1 MLMFWMG
8 DDKMS
13 LNYAIIRV
21 NFNPKESIY
30 EQRTKA
36 CIDFNKK
43 YMKNTPIPFE
53 NFLVLWNNVTLSAEM
68 GHSTTNLLTVYA
80 KERMF
85 PEVEGLFLKDVACPI
100 HLYMENPK
108 VLTNGVADASL
119 FLKRLTIL
127 YNYAGII
134 PTFLQDDI
142 LYKATMEDLNIGQKE
157 SLKEYESEPATRFTH
172 LLKEAEEEVYLN
184 ETTKAFY
191 EKMFSTLSNL
201 FNLFEDEITSS
212 YNENFISQYFN
223 WQIGESITKCLK
235 NLNSIANTTFYRYA
249 DAFEKSPFYSE
260 YFYAY
265 YLKLADT
272 PKRGELYTSSI
283 ILYEL
288 KYKEWCESGK
298 NPETLSTLLTHPFPS
313 LDVHRIH
320 LSCLNK
326 LNTLFQKTKL
336 NEKLTEENVSE
347 QERSYIIEEVT
358 QFRRSLRKKKTVQ

>member
-1 MLMFWMG
+1 
-8 DDKMS
+8 MS
-13 LNYAIIRV
+13 LNYAIIQADY
-21 NFNPKESIY
+21 NPEESIY
-30 EQRTKA
+30 TQRTKA
-36 CIDFNKK
+36 CNEFNNM
-43 YMKNTPIPFE
+43 YMKNKPIPSE
-53 NFLVLWNNVTLSAEM
+53 NFLVLWNNATLSAEM

-80 KERMF
+80 KERLL
-85 PEVEGLFLKDVACPI
+85 PEVEKLFQKGVECPI
-100 HLYMENPK
+100 HLYMENPR

-127 YNYAGII
+127 YNYSRII

-142 LYKATMEDLNIGQKE
+142 LYKATKEDLNIRQKE
-157 SLKEYESEPATRFTH
+157 SLKEYESASATRFTH
-172 LLKEAEEEVYLN
+172 LLEEAEEEMYLT

-201 FNLFEDEITSS
+201 FHLFEDGITSG
-212 YNENFISQYFN
+212 YNENFIFQYFN
-223 WQIGESITKCLK
+223 WQMGESITKCLK
-235 NLNSIANTTFYRYA
+235 ELNSIANTTFYRYA

-265 YLKLADT
+265 YLKLANT
-272 PKRGELYTSSI
+272 QKRGELYTSSI

-298 NPETLSTLLTHPFPS
+298 NPESLSTLLTHPFPT
-313 LDVHRIH
+313 LDVYRIH

-336 NEKLTEENVSE
+336 NEKLTEENISE

-358 QFRRSLRKKKTVQ
+358 QFRRSLRKKTVQQDCL